1 MPWNE
6 TSGNNFAALAGSLG
20 SNASSLTQG
29 IQQGASGLT
38 GAILDQGQRNF
49 DNNLKLWEYEDKR
62 DKARQDAL
70 ADADS
75 SAAFVEAA
83 SITPDEYNQMKD
95 QGRSLYE
102 ELMARHPMALF
113 GGNSATSLSDLLTG
127 STTSKQNRL
136 SGIQSIVEGLEKKA
150 EERSQNNLYRVMSD
164 GYEHSADEIRSIGG
178 YANLTDNEVQDK
190 LTEGNAHYLAEYIS
204 HNSTNGFLRPST
216 TNAMIT
222 YQDMLKGISDRLE
235 KSGMYVNDKAI
246 NQVLNDPN
254 ISKYLSNLGNQNL
267 ITNINNVQKDL
278 FEYIS
283 NNPGI
288 APEEALKQIISA
300 KVTDFQLL
308 SSDQQKIVLGKMQ
321 ELVDQKAKMANDPN
335 SVYSRIFNNKSIA
348 VNTKYADQLNSVTT
362 TYRNQLRKAAEES
375 FIPYMGGSSLTSDQR
390 TNLINLFEAVNST
403 GLSSVNVPEGDLDQ
417 IVRVGSELTGL
428 HIDLNGR
435 SASDVLNIYRNAIEY
450 GYKDKLKMQQAIN
463 CLSNYKNFDSKEL
476 QDDRESAL
484 EYFADNR
491 DKLAAASGVI
501 TSAETMGKTAL
512 QGVNEAYR
520 AKVDAIKIGQ
530 QQELSKLSNIAFAG
544 ASTGHSAGDILKNID
559 KSDSKGLISSDEE
572 VKTNMSQ
579 ADARLLSKNAAMAN
593 VKSGSYNDITPED
606 LKYKSNYKLGPLS
619 RLADD
624 FNGYNGSDDTTGF
637 HTTAE
642 TIGGGAAALAALVLS
657 KGRSGKGLT
666 SWLKYFGGKTTKGSL
681 AGIGGA
687 VAGSEIADRI
697 PDSVPFSDGSR
708 DEQYAINKI
717 KTASQRGASKE
728 ELANLARKAYMMYPN
743 NKKLAQMARD
753 YSIAASK

>member
-29 IQQGASGLT
+29 IQQGASGLA

-102 ELMARHPMALF
+102 ELMANHPMALF
-113 GGNSATSLSDLLTG
+113 GGNRATSLSDLLTG

-150 EERSQNNLYRVMSD
+150 EERSQNNLYKVMSD

-204 HNSTNGFLRPST
+204 HNATNGFLRPST

-254 ISKYLSNLGNQNL
+254 ISQYLSNLGNQNL
-267 ITNINNVQKDL
+267 ITNINKVQKDL

-283 NNPGI
+283 NNPDI

-348 VNTKYADQLNSVTT
+348 VNTKYADQLDSVTT

-390 TNLINLFEAVNST
+390 TNLINLFESVNST

-559 KSDSKGLISSDEE
+559 KSDSNGLISSDAE
-572 VKTNMSQ
+572 VMTNMSQ

-593 VKSGSYNDITPED
+593 VKSGSYSDITPED

-642 TIGGGAAALAALVLS
+642 TLGGGAAALAALVLS

-666 SWLKYFGGKTTKGSL
+666 SWLKYLGGKTTKGGL

-708 DEQYAINKI
+708 DEQYAINMI

>member
-29 IQQGASGLT
+29 IQQGASGLA

-102 ELMARHPMALF
+102 ELMIRHPMALF

-164 GYEHSADEIRSIGG
+164 GYKHSADEIRSIGG

-190 LTEGNAHYLAEYIS
+190 LTEGNAHFIAEYIS
-204 HNSTNGFLRPST
+204 HNATNGFLRPST

-267 ITNINNVQKDL
+267 ITNLNNIQKDL

-348 VNTKYADQLNSVTT
+348 VNTKYADQLDSVTT

-375 FIPYMGGSSLTSDQR
+375 FIPYMGGSSLTTDQR

-417 IVRVGSELTGL
+417 IIRVGSELTGL
-428 HIDLNGR
+428 HLDLNGR

-559 KSDSKGLISSDEE
+559 KSDSNGLISSDAE

-697 PDSVPFSDGSR
+697 PDGVLFSDGSR

>member
-1 MPWNE
+1 MPWVE

-20 SNASSLTQG
+20 SNVSSLTSG
-29 IQQGASGLT
+29 IQQGASGLA
-38 GAILDQGQRNF
+38 GAILDQGQREF

-62 DKARQDAL
+62 DKERQDAL

-113 GGNSATSLSDLLTG
+113 GGNSTHSLSDLLTG
-127 STTSKQNRL
+127 STTSRQNRL

-150 EERSQNNLYRVMSD
+150 QERSQNNLYRVMSD
-164 GYEHSADEIRSIGG
+164 GYKHSADEIRSIGG

-204 HNSTNGFLRPST
+204 HNATNGFLRPST
-216 TNAMIT
+216 DNAMIT

-267 ITNINNVQKDL
+267 VTNINKVQKDL

-283 NNPGI
+283 NNPDV
-288 APEEALKQIISA
+288 APEDALKQIISA

-308 SSDQQKIVLGKMQ
+308 SPDQQKIVLGKMQ

-348 VNTKYADQLNSVTT
+348 VNTKYADQLDSVNT

-476 QDDRESAL
+476 TDDRESAL

-501 TSAETMGKTAL
+501 TSAETIGKTEL

-559 KSDSKGLISSDEE
+559 KSDSNGLISSDAE
-572 VKTNMSQ
+572 VMTNMSQ
-579 ADARLLSKNAAMAN
+579 ADARLLSKNADMAN
-593 VKSGSYNDITPED
+593 VKSGSRSDITPED
-606 LKYKSNYKLGPLS
+606 LKYKSNYRFGPFS

-642 TIGGGAAALAALVLS
+642 TLGGGAAALAALVLS
-657 KGRSGKGLT
+657 KGRSGKGVT
-666 SWLKYFGGKTTKGSL
+666 SWLKYLGGKTTKGGL

-697 PDSVPFSDGSR
+697 PDGVPFSDGSR
-708 DEQYAINKI
+708 DEQYAINMI

>member
-20 SNASSLTQG
+20 ANASSLTSG
-29 IQQGASGLT
+29 IQQGASGLA
-38 GAILDQGQRNF
+38 GAILDQGQREF

-62 DKARQDAL
+62 DKERQDAL

-113 GGNSATSLSDLLTG
+113 GGNSTYSLSDLLTG
-127 STTSKQNRL
+127 STTSRQNRL

-150 EERSQNNLYRVMSD
+150 QERSQNNLYRVMSD
-164 GYEHSADEIRSIGG
+164 GYKHSADEIRSIGG

-190 LTEGNAHYLAEYIS
+190 LTEGNAHFVAEYIS
-204 HNSTNGFLRPST
+204 HNATNGFLRPST
-216 TNAMIT
+216 DNAMIT

-267 ITNINNVQKDL
+267 ITNMNKIQKDL
-278 FEYIS
+278 FEYTS
-283 NNPGI
+283 ANPEI
-288 APEEALKQIISA
+288 APEEAIKQIISA

-308 SSDQQKIVLGKMQ
+308 SPDQQKIVLGKMQ
-321 ELVDQKAKMANDPN
+321 EVVDQKAKMANDPN

-348 VNTKYADQLNSVTT
+348 VNTKYANQLDSVSI

-375 FIPYMGGSSLTSDQR
+375 FIPMMGGSSLTSDQR

-403 GLSSVNVPEGDLDQ
+403 GLSSVDVPEGDLDQ

-428 HIDLNGR
+428 HIDLRGR
-435 SASDVLNIYRNAIEY
+435 SASDVLNIYRTAIEY

-463 CLSNYKNFDSKEL
+463 CLSNYKDFNSKEL
-476 QDDRESAL
+476 KDDRESAL
-484 EYFADNR
+484 EYFANNR
-491 DKLAAASGVI
+491 DELDAARGVI
-501 TSAETMGKTAL
+501 NSAENIGKTEL

-544 ASTGHSAGDILKNID
+544 AITGHSASDIFKNID
-559 KSDSKGLISSDEE
+559 KSDANGLISSEAE
-572 VKTNMSQ
+572 VMTNMSQ
-579 ADARLLSKNAAMAN
+579 ADALLLSKNAKMAN
-593 VKSGSYNDITPED
+593 VKSGPYNDITPED
-606 LKYKSNYKLGPLS
+606 LKYKSNYKYPIIS

-624 FNGYNGSDDTTGF
+624 FNGYNGSDDTKGF

-642 TIGGGAAALAALVLS
+642 AIGGGAAALAALILS
-657 KGRSGKGLT
+657 KGRSGKGL
-666 SWLKYFGGKTTKGSL
+666 SSVLKYLGGKTTKGGL

-697 PDSVPFSDGSR
+697 PDGMPFSDGSR

-728 ELANLARKAYMMYPN
+728 ELANLARKAYMMYPDN
-743 NKKLAQMARD
+743 QKLAQMARD

>member
-1 MPWNE
+1 MAWNE

-20 SNASSLTQG
+20 SNASSLTNG
-29 IQQGASGLT
+29 VQQGASGLA

-62 DKARQDAL
+62 DKERQDAL
-70 ADADS
+70 TDADS

-127 STTSKQNRL
+127 STTSKHNRL
-136 SGIQSIVEGLEKKA
+136 SGIQNIVEGLENKA
-150 EERSQNNLYRVMSD
+150 KERSQNNLYNLMSD
-164 GYEHSADEIRSIGG
+164 GYKHSADEIRSIGG

-190 LTEGNAHYLAEYIS
+190 LTKGNAHYLAEYIS
-204 HNSTNGFLRPST
+204 HNATNGFLRPST
-216 TNAMIT
+216 DNAMIT

-235 KSGMYVNDKAI
+235 KSGMYVNEKAI

-254 ISKYLSNLGNQNL
+254 ISKYLSTLGNQNL
-267 ITNINNVQKDL
+267 ITNINNIQKDL

-283 NNPGI
+283 ANPEI
-288 APEEALKQIISA
+288 APEDALKQIISA

-308 SSDQQKIVLGKMQ
+308 SPDQQKIVLGKMK

-348 VNTKYADQLNSVTT
+348 VNTKYADQLDSVSI

-375 FIPYMGGSSLTSDQR
+375 FIPSMGGSSLTPDQR

-403 GLSSVNVPEGDLDQ
+403 GLSSVNVSEGDLDQ
-417 IVRVGSELTGL
+417 IVRVGSELTDL
-428 HIDLNGR
+428 HIDLRGR
-435 SASDVLNIYRNAIEY
+435 SASDVLNIYRRAIEY

-476 QDDRESAL
+476 KDDRESAL
-484 EYFADNR
+484 EYFADNKA
-491 DKLAAASGVI
+491 DVLAASGVI
-501 TSAETMGKTAL
+501 TTAETIGKTEL

-530 QQELSKLSNIAFAG
+530 QQELSKLSNITFAG

-559 KSDSKGLISSDEE
+559 KSDSNGLISSEAE
-572 VKTNMSQ
+572 VMTNMSQ
-579 ADARLLSKNAAMAN
+579 ADARLLSKNAKMAN
-593 VKSGSYNDITPED
+593 VKSGPYNNITPED
-606 LKYKSNYKLGPLS
+606 LKYKSNYEWGPFS

-624 FNGYNGSDDTTGF
+624 FNGYNGSDDTKGF
-637 HTTAE
+637 HPIAE
-642 TIGGGAAALAALVLS
+642 TLGGGGAALAALVLS
-657 KGRSGKGLT
+657 KGRSGKGLS
-666 SWLKYFGGKTTKGSL
+666 SWLKYFGGKATKGGL
-681 AGIGGA
+681 AGIGGM
-687 VAGSEIADRI
+687 VGGSELADRI
-697 PDSVPFSDGSR
+697 PDGIPFSDGSR
-708 DEQYAINKI
+708 DEQYAINMI

-743 NKKLAQMARD
+743 NKKLAQIARD

>member
-29 IQQGASGLT
+29 IQQGASGLA

-190 LTEGNAHYLAEYIS
+190 LTEGNAHFITEYIS

-216 TNAMIT
+216 NNAMIT

-267 ITNINNVQKDL
+267 ITNINNIQKDL

-308 SSDQQKIVLGKMQ
+308 SADQQKIVLGKMQ

-348 VNTKYADQLNSVTT
+348 INTKYADQLDSVTT

-417 IVRVGSELTGL
+417 IVQVGSELTDL
-428 HIDLNGR
+428 HLDLRGR
-435 SASDVLNIYRNAIEY
+435 SASDVFNIYRNAIEY

-463 CLSNYKNFDSKEL
+463 CLFNYKNFDSKEL
-476 QDDRESAL
+476 QNDRESAL

-491 DKLAAASGVI
+491 DKIAAASGVI
-501 TSAETMGKTAL
+501 TSAESFGKTAL

-559 KSDSKGLISSDEE
+559 KSDSNGLISSDAE
-572 VKTNMSQ
+572 VRTNMSQ

-642 TIGGGAAALAALVLS
+642 TLGGGAAALAALVLS

>member
-29 IQQGASGLT
+29 IQQGASGLA

-150 EERSQNNLYRVMSD
+150 EERSQNNLYKVMSD

-204 HNSTNGFLRPST
+204 HNATNGFLRPST

-254 ISKYLSNLGNQNL
+254 ISQYLSNLGNQNL
-267 ITNINNVQKDL
+267 ITNINKVQKDL

-283 NNPGI
+283 NNPDI

-348 VNTKYADQLNSVTT
+348 VNTKYADQLDSVTT

-484 EYFADNR
+484 EYVADNR
-491 DKLAAASGVI
+491 DKLAAASGVM

-559 KSDSKGLISSDEE
+559 KSDSNGLISSDAE
-572 VKTNMSQ
+572 VMTNMSQ

-593 VKSGSYNDITPED
+593 VKSGSYSDITPED

-619 RLADD
+619 KLADD

-642 TIGGGAAALAALVLS
+642 TLGGGAAALVLS

-697 PDSVPFSDGSR
+697 PDGVPFSDGSR
-708 DEQYAINKI
+708 DEQYAINMI

>member
-29 IQQGASGLT
+29 IQQGASGLA

-70 ADADS
+70 ADVDS

-102 ELMARHPMALF
+102 ELMVRHPMALF
-113 GGNSATSLSDLLTG
+113 GGNSTTSLSDLLIG

-136 SGIQSIVEGLEKKA
+136 SGIQNIVEGLERKA

-164 GYEHSADEIRSIGG
+164 GYKHSADEIRSIGG

-190 LTEGNAHYLAEYIS
+190 LTEGNAHFIAEYIS

-216 TNAMIT
+216 NNAMIT

-267 ITNINNVQKDL
+267 ITNLNKIQKDL

-283 NNPGI
+283 NNPNI
-288 APEEALKQIISA
+288 APEEALKQIIST

-308 SSDQQKIVLGKMQ
+308 SADQQKIVLGKMQ

-348 VNTKYADQLNSVTT
+348 VNTKYADQLDSVTT

-375 FIPYMGGSSLTSDQR
+375 FVPYMGGSSLTSDQR

-417 IVRVGSELTGL
+417 IVQVGSELTDL
-428 HIDLNGR
+428 HIDLKGR
-435 SASDVLNIYRNAIEY
+435 SASDVFNIYRNAIEY

-476 QDDRESAL
+476 QYDRESAL

-491 DKLAAASGVI
+491 DKIAAASGVI
-501 TSAETMGKTAL
+501 TSAEAMGKTAL

-559 KSDSKGLISSDEE
+559 KSDSNGLISSDAE
-572 VKTNMSQ
+572 VMTNMSQ

-593 VKSGSYNDITPED
+593 VKSGSYSDITPED

-642 TIGGGAAALAALVLS
+642 TLGGGAAALAALVLS

>member
-29 IQQGASGLT
+29 IQQGASGLA

-62 DKARQDAL
+62 DKERQDIL

-113 GGNSATSLSDLLTG
+113 GGNNTTSFADLLTG
-127 STTSKQNRL
+127 STLSRHNRL

-164 GYEHSADEIRSIGG
+164 GYKHSADEIRSIGG

-190 LTEGNAHYLAEYIS
+190 LTEGNAHFIAEYIS
-204 HNSTNGFLRPST
+204 HNATNGFLRPST
-216 TNAMIT
+216 NNAMVT

-267 ITNINNVQKDL
+267 ITNINKIQKDL

-348 VNTKYADQLNSVTT
+348 VNTKYADQLDSVTT

-375 FIPYMGGSSLTSDQR
+375 FIPSMGGSSLTSDQR

-417 IVRVGSELTGL
+417 IVQVGSELTDL

-476 QDDRESAL
+476 QYDRESAL

-491 DKLAAASGVI
+491 DKIAAASGVI
-501 TSAETMGKTAL
+501 TIAETMGKTAL
-512 QGVNEAYR
+512 RGVNEAYR

-559 KSDSKGLISSDEE
+559 KSDSNGLISSDAE
-572 VKTNMSQ
+572 VMTNMSQ

-642 TIGGGAAALAALVLS
+642 TLGGGAAALAALVLS

-666 SWLKYFGGKTTKGSL
+666 SWLKYFGGKITKGSL

>member
-29 IQQGASGLT
+29 IQQGASGLA

-190 LTEGNAHYLAEYIS
+190 LTEGNAHFIAEYIS
-204 HNSTNGFLRPST
+204 HNATNGFLRPST
-216 TNAMIT
+216 NNAMIT

-267 ITNINNVQKDL
+267 ITNINKVQKDL

-283 NNPGI
+283 NNPDI

-321 ELVDQKAKMANDPN
+321 ELVDQKAKMASNPN

-348 VNTKYADQLNSVTT
+348 VNTKYADQLDSVTT

-417 IVRVGSELTGL
+417 IVRVGSILTDL
-428 HIDLNGR
+428 HLDLKGR

-476 QDDRESAL
+476 QYDRESAL

-501 TSAETMGKTAL
+501 TSAESIGKTAL

-559 KSDSKGLISSDEE
+559 KSDSNGLISSDEE

-642 TIGGGAAALAALVLS
+642 TLGGGAAALAALVLS

>member
-29 IQQGASGLT
+29 IQQGASGLA

-113 GGNSATSLSDLLTG
+113 GGNNTTSLADLLTG
-127 STTSKQNRL
+127 STLSKQNRL

-164 GYEHSADEIRSIGG
+164 GYKHSADEIRSIGG

-190 LTEGNAHYLAEYIS
+190 LTEGNAHFITEYIS
-204 HNSTNGFLRPST
+204 HNATNGFLRPST
-216 TNAMIT
+216 NNAMIT

-267 ITNINNVQKDL
+267 ITNINKIQKDL

-308 SSDQQKIVLGKMQ
+308 SADQQKIVLGKMQ

-348 VNTKYADQLNSVTT
+348 VNTKYADQLDSVTT

-417 IVRVGSELTGL
+417 IVQVGSELTDL
-428 HIDLNGR
+428 HIDLKGR

-476 QDDRESAL
+476 QYDRESAL

-491 DKLAAASGVI
+491 DKLAAASNVI

-559 KSDSKGLISSDEE
+559 KSDSNGLISSDAE

-642 TIGGGAAALAALVLS
+642 TLGGGAAALAALVLS

-717 KTASQRGASKE
+717 KTANQRGASKE

>member
-29 IQQGASGLT
+29 IQQGASGLA

-62 DKARQDAL
+62 DKERQNAL

-102 ELMARHPMALF
+102 ELMAHHPMALF

-127 STTSKQNRL
+127 STTSRQNRL

-150 EERSQNNLYRVMSD
+150 QERSQNNLYKVMSD
-164 GYEHSADEIRSIGG
+164 GYQHSADEIRSIGG

-204 HNSTNGFLRPST
+204 HNATNGFLRPST

-267 ITNINNVQKDL
+267 ITNINKVQKDL

-283 NNPGI
+283 NNPDI
-288 APEEALKQIISA
+288 APEDALKQIISA

-308 SSDQQKIVLGKMQ
+308 SPDQQKIVLGKMQ

-348 VNTKYADQLNSVTT
+348 VNTKYADQLNSVSI

-375 FIPYMGGSSLTSDQR
+375 FIPSMGGSSLTSDQR

-417 IVRVGSELTGL
+417 IVRVGSALTDL
-428 HIDLNGR
+428 HIDLRGR
-435 SASDVLNIYRNAIEY
+435 SASDVLNIYRRAIEY

-476 QDDRESAL
+476 KDDRESAL
-484 EYFADNR
+484 EYFADNKA
-491 DKLAAASGVI
+491 DVLAASGVI
-501 TSAETMGKTAL
+501 TTAETIGKTEL

-559 KSDSKGLISSDEE
+559 KSDANGLISSDAE
-572 VKTNMSQ
+572 VMTNMSQ
-579 ADARLLSKNAAMAN
+579 ADALLLSKNAKMAN
-593 VKSGSYNDITPED
+593 VKSGSYSDITPED
-606 LKYKSNYKLGPLS
+606 LKYESNYKWGPFS

-637 HTTAE
+637 HPIAE
-642 TIGGGAAALAALVLS
+642 ALGGSAAALAALVLS

-681 AGIGGA
+681 AGIGGM

-697 PDSVPFSDGSR
+697 PDGVPFSDGSR
-708 DEQYAINKI
+708 DEQYAINMI

>member
-29 IQQGASGLT
+29 IQQGASGLA

-102 ELMARHPMALF
+102 ELMANHPMALF
-113 GGNSATSLSDLLTG
+113 GGNSATSLSDLLIG
-127 STTSKQNRL
+127 STTFKHNRL

-164 GYEHSADEIRSIGG
+164 GHEHSADEIRSIGG

-190 LTEGNAHYLAEYIS
+190 LTEGNAHFIAEYIS
-204 HNSTNGFLRPST
+204 HNATNGFLRPST
-216 TNAMIT
+216 NNAMIT

-254 ISKYLSNLGNQNL
+254 ISKYLSNIGNQNL
-267 ITNINNVQKDL
+267 ITNLNNIQKDL

-308 SSDQQKIVLGKMQ
+308 SSDQQKIVLGKIQ
-321 ELVDQKAKMANDPN
+321 EVVDQKAKMANDPN

-530 QQELSKLSNIAFAG
+530 QQELSKLSNIVFAG

-559 KSDSKGLISSDEE
+559 KSDSNGLISSDAE
-572 VKTNMSQ
+572 VMTNMSQ

>member
-29 IQQGASGLT
+29 IQQGASGLA

-62 DKARQDAL
+62 DKERQDAL

-83 SITPDEYNQMKD
+83 SVTPDEYNQMKD
-95 QGRSLYE
+95 QGVSLYE
-102 ELMARHPMALF
+102 ELMAHHPMALF
-113 GGNSATSLSDLLTG
+113 GGNSTTSLSDLLTG
-127 STTSKQNRL
+127 STTSRQNRL
-136 SGIQSIVEGLEKKA
+136 SGIQSIVEGLENKA
-150 EERSQNNLYRVMSD
+150 KERSQNNLYRVMSD
-164 GYEHSADEIRSIGG
+164 GYQHSADEIRSIGG

-190 LTEGNAHYLAEYIS
+190 LTEGNAHFLADYIS
-204 HNSTNGFLRPST
+204 HNATNGFLRPST

-267 ITNINNVQKDL
+267 ITNINNIQKDL

-348 VNTKYADQLNSVTT
+348 VNAKYADQLDSVAT
-362 TYRNQLRKAAEES
+362 TYRNQLRKAAIES
-375 FIPYMGGSSLTSDQR
+375 FIPMMGGSKLTSDQR

-417 IVRVGSELTGL
+417 IVQVGSELTGL

-435 SASDVLNIYRNAIEY
+435 SASDVLNIYRTAIEY

-476 QDDRESAL
+476 KDDRESAL
-484 EYFADNR
+484 KYFADNR
-491 DKLAAASGVI
+491 DVIDATRGVI
-501 TSAETMGKTAL
+501 ISAENTGKINL

-544 ASTGHSAGDILKNID
+544 ASTGHNAGDILKTID
-559 KSDSKGLISSDEE
+559 KSDSNGLISSDEE

-579 ADARLLSKNAAMAN
+579 ADARLLSKNAKMAN

-606 LKYKSNYKLGPLS
+606 LKYKSNYKWGPFS

-637 HTTAE
+637 HPVAE
-642 TIGGGAAALAALVLS
+642 AIGGGAAALAALVLS

-666 SWLKYFGGKTTKGSL
+666 SWLKYLGGKTTKGSL
-681 AGIGGA
+681 AGIGGM
-687 VAGSEIADRI
+687 VAGSALADRI
-697 PDSVPFSDGSR
+697 PDGIPFSDGSR
-708 DEQYAINKI
+708 DEQYAINMI
-717 KTASQRGASKE
+717 KTASQRGASKQ

-743 NKKLAQMARD
+743 NQKLAQMARD
-753 YSIAASK
+753 YSVAASK

>member
-1 MPWNE
+1 MAWNE

-20 SNASSLTQG
+20 SNVTRLTNG
-29 IQQGASGLT
+29 IQQGASGLA
-38 GAILDQGQRNF
+38 GAIMDKQNQDFN
-49 DNNLKLWEYEDKR
+49 NNLKLWEYEDKR
-62 DKARQDAL
+62 DKERQDIL

-113 GGNSATSLSDLLTG
+113 GGNNTTSFADLLTG
-127 STTSKQNRL
+127 STLSRHNRL

-164 GYEHSADEIRSIGG
+164 GYKHSADEIRSIGG

-190 LTEGNAHYLAEYIS
+190 LTEGNAHFIAEYIS
-204 HNSTNGFLRPST
+204 HNATNGFLRPST
-216 TNAMIT
+216 NNAMVT

-267 ITNINNVQKDL
+267 ITNINKIQKDL

-348 VNTKYADQLNSVTT
+348 VNTKYADQLDSVTT

-417 IVRVGSELTGL
+417 IVQVGSELTDL

-476 QDDRESAL
+476 QYDRESAL

-491 DKLAAASGVI
+491 DKIAAASGVI
-501 TSAETMGKTAL
+501 TIAETMGKTAL
-512 QGVNEAYR
+512 RGVNEAYR

-559 KSDSKGLISSDEE
+559 KSDSNGLISSDAE
-572 VKTNMSQ
+572 VMTNMSQ

-606 LKYKSNYKLGPLS
+606 LKYQSNYKLGPLS

-642 TIGGGAAALAALVLS
+642 TLGGGAAALAALVLS

-666 SWLKYFGGKTTKGSL
+666 SWLKYFGGKITKGSL

>member
-1 MPWNE
+1 MAWNE

-20 SNASSLTQG
+20 ANASSLTNG
-29 IQQGASGLT
+29 IQQGASGLA

-62 DKARQDAL
+62 DKERQDVL

-102 ELMARHPMALF
+102 ELMAHHPMALF

-127 STTSKQNRL
+127 STTSRQNRL

-150 EERSQNNLYRVMSD
+150 QERSQNNLYRVMSD
-164 GYEHSADEIRSIGG
+164 GYKHSADEIRSIGG

-190 LTEGNAHYLAEYIS
+190 LTEGNAHFVAEYIS
-204 HNSTNGFLRPST
+204 HNATNGFLRPST
-216 TNAMIT
+216 DNAMIT

-254 ISKYLSNLGNQNL
+254 ISKELSNLGNQNL
-267 ITNINNVQKDL
+267 ITNLNKIQKDL
-278 FEYIS
+278 FEYTS
-283 NNPGI
+283 AHPEI
-288 APEEALKQIISA
+288 APEEAIKQIISA

-308 SSDQQKIVLGKMQ
+308 SPDQQKIVLGKMK
-321 ELVDQKAKMANDPN
+321 EVVDQKAKMANDSN

-348 VNTKYADQLNSVTT
+348 VNTKYANQLDSVST

-375 FIPYMGGSSLTSDQR
+375 FIPMMGGSSLTSDQR

-403 GLSSVNVPEGDLDQ
+403 GLSSVDVPEGDLDQ
-417 IVRVGSELTGL
+417 IVSVGSELTGL
-428 HIDLNGR
+428 HLDLRGR

-463 CLSNYKNFDSKEL
+463 CLLNYKNFNSKEL
-476 QDDRESAL
+476 KDDRESAL

-491 DKLAAASGVI
+491 DELDAARGVI
-501 TSAETMGKTAL
+501 NSAENVGKTEL

-530 QQELSKLSNIAFAG
+530 QQELSKLSNIVFAG
-544 ASTGHSAGDILKNID
+544 ASTGHSASDILKNID
-559 KSDSKGLISSDEE
+559 KSDANGLISSEAE

-579 ADARLLSKNAAMAN
+579 ADALLLSKNAKMAN
-593 VKSGSYNDITPED
+593 VKSGPYSDITPED
-606 LKYKSNYKLGPLS
+606 LKYKSNYKYPIIS

-637 HTTAE
+637 HPIAE
-642 TIGGGAAALAALVLS
+642 AIGGGAAALAALVLS

-666 SWLKYFGGKTTKGSL
+666 SWLKYFGGKTTKGGL
-681 AGIGGA
+681 AGIGGM
-687 VAGSEIADRI
+687 VAGSELADRI
-697 PDSVPFSDGSR
+697 PDGVPFSDGSR
-708 DEQYAINKI
+708 DEQYAINTI

>member
-29 IQQGASGLT
+29 IQQGASGLA

-62 DKARQDAL
+62 DKERQDIL

-113 GGNSATSLSDLLTG
+113 GGNSAISLADLLTG
-127 STTSKQNRL
+127 STLSKQNRL

-150 EERSQNNLYRVMSD
+150 KERSQNNLYRVMSD

-190 LTEGNAHYLAEYIS
+190 LTEGNAHFIAEYIS

-216 TNAMIT
+216 NNAMVT

-267 ITNINNVQKDL
+267 ITNINKIQKDL

-348 VNTKYADQLNSVTT
+348 VNTKYADQLDSVTT
-362 TYRNQLRKAAEES
+362 TYRNQLRKSAEES

-403 GLSSVNVPEGDLDQ
+403 GLSSVNVPEVDLDQ

-559 KSDSKGLISSDEE
+559 KSDSNGLISSDEE

-593 VKSGSYNDITPED
+593 VKSGSYSDITPED

-642 TIGGGAAALAALVLS
+642 ILGGGAAALAALVLS

-753 YSIAASK
+753 YSIAVSK

>member
-1 MPWNE
+1 MAWNE

-29 IQQGASGLT
+29 IQQGASGLA

-127 STTSKQNRL
+127 STLSKHNRL

-190 LTEGNAHYLAEYIS
+190 LTEGNAHFIAEYIS
-204 HNSTNGFLRPST
+204 HNATNGFLRPST
-216 TNAMIT
+216 NNAMIT

-246 NQVLNDPN
+246 NQVLNNPN

-267 ITNINNVQKDL
+267 ITNINKIQKDL

-283 NNPGI
+283 NNPNI

-321 ELVDQKAKMANDPN
+321 ELVDQKAKMASDPN

-348 VNTKYADQLNSVTT
+348 VNTKYADQLDSVTT

-375 FIPYMGGSSLTSDQR
+375 FIPCMGGSSLTSDQR

-417 IVRVGSELTGL
+417 IVQVGSELTDL
-428 HIDLNGR
+428 HLDLNGR

-476 QDDRESAL
+476 QYDRESAL

-491 DKLAAASGVI
+491 DKIAAASGVI
-501 TSAETMGKTAL
+501 TLAETMGKTAL

-544 ASTGHSAGDILKNID
+544 ASTGHSASDILKNID
-559 KSDSKGLISSDEE
+559 KSDSNGLISSDEE

-642 TIGGGAAALAALVLS
+642 TLGGGAAALAALVLS

-708 DEQYAINKI
+708 EEQYAINKI

>member
-29 IQQGASGLT
+29 IQQGASGLA

-267 ITNINNVQKDL
+267 ITNINKVQKDL

-283 NNPGI
+283 NNPDI

-321 ELVDQKAKMANDPN
+321 ELVDQKAKMASNPN

-348 VNTKYADQLNSVTT
+348 VNTKYADQLDSVTT

-417 IVRVGSELTGL
+417 IVRVGSILTDL
-428 HIDLNGR
+428 HLDLKGR

-476 QDDRESAL
+476 QYDRESAL

-501 TSAETMGKTAL
+501 TSAESIGKTAL

-559 KSDSKGLISSDEE
+559 KSDSNGLISSDEE

-642 TIGGGAAALAALVLS
+642 ILGGGAAALAALVLS

>member
-1 MPWNE
+1 MAWNE

-20 SNASSLTQG
+20 ANVSSLTSG
-29 IQQGASGLT
+29 IQQGASGLA

-62 DKARQDAL
+62 DKERQDAL

-113 GGNSATSLSDLLTG
+113 SGNSTYSLSDFLTG
-127 STTSKQNRL
+127 STTYRHNRL
-136 SGIQSIVEGLEKKA
+136 SGIQNIVEGLEKKA
-150 EERSQNNLYRVMSD
+150 EERSQNNLYKVMSD

-204 HNSTNGFLRPST
+204 HNATNGFLRPST

-267 ITNINNVQKDL
+267 ITNINKIQKDL

-283 NNPGI
+283 NNPDI

-300 KVTDFQLL
+300 KVADFQLL

-348 VNTKYADQLNSVTT
+348 VNTKYADQLNSVTS
-362 TYRNQLRKAAEES
+362 TYRNQLRKAAEEF

-417 IVRVGSELTGL
+417 IVRVGSELTDL
-428 HIDLNGR
+428 HIDLKGR

-476 QDDRESAL
+476 QYDRESAL

-491 DKLAAASGVI
+491 DKIAAASGVI
-501 TSAETMGKTAL
+501 TSAESMGKTAL
-512 QGVNEAYR
+512 KGVNEAYR

-559 KSDSKGLISSDEE
+559 KSDSNGLISSDAE
-572 VKTNMSQ
+572 VMTNMSQ
-579 ADARLLSKNAAMAN
+579 ADALLLSKNANMAN
-593 VKSGSYNDITPED
+593 VKSGSYSDITPED
-606 LKYKSNYKLGPLS
+606 LKYKSNYKWGPFS

-637 HTTAE
+637 HPIAE
-642 TIGGGAAALAALVLS
+642 TIGGSAAALAALILS
-657 KGRSGKGLT
+657 KGRSGKGL
-666 SWLKYFGGKTTKGSL
+666 SSVLKYLGGKTTKGGL
-681 AGIGGA
+681 AGIGGM

-708 DEQYAINKI
+708 DEQYAINMI

-728 ELANLARKAYMMYPN
+728 ELANLARKAYMMYPDN
-743 NKKLAQMARD
+743 QKLAQMARD
-753 YSIAASK
+753 YNIAASK

>member
-29 IQQGASGLT
+29 IQQGTSGLA

-164 GYEHSADEIRSIGG
+164 GYKHSADEIRSIGG

-190 LTEGNAHYLAEYIS
+190 LTEGNAHFIAEYIS
-204 HNSTNGFLRPST
+204 HNATNGFLRPST
-216 TNAMIT
+216 NNAMIT

-267 ITNINNVQKDL
+267 ITNINNIRKDL

-348 VNTKYADQLNSVTT
+348 VNTKYADQLDSVTT
-362 TYRNQLRKAAEES
+362 IYRNQLRKAAEES
-375 FIPYMGGSSLTSDQR
+375 FIPYMGGSSLTTTQR
-390 TNLINLFEAVNST
+390 DNLINLFEAVNST

-428 HIDLNGR
+428 HLDLNGR

-491 DKLAAASGVI
+491 DTLAAASSVI

-530 QQELSKLSNIAFAG
+530 QQELSKLSNITFAG

-559 KSDSKGLISSDEE
+559 KSDSNGLISSDEE

-593 VKSGSYNDITPED
+593 VKSGSYSDITPED
-606 LKYKSNYKLGPLS
+606 LKYKSNYKFGPLS

>member
-29 IQQGASGLT
+29 IQQGASGLA

-204 HNSTNGFLRPST
+204 HNATNGFLRPST
-216 TNAMIT
+216 NNAMIT

-283 NNPGI
+283 NHPDI

-348 VNTKYADQLNSVTT
+348 VNTKYADQLNSVNT

-501 TSAETMGKTAL
+501 TSAETIGKTAL

-559 KSDSKGLISSDEE
+559 KSDSNGLISSDAE
-572 VKTNMSQ
+572 VMTNMSQ

-593 VKSGSYNDITPED
+593 VKSGSYSDITPED

-642 TIGGGAAALAALVLS
+642 TLGGSAAALAALVLS

-666 SWLKYFGGKTTKGSL
+666 SWLKYLGGKTTKGGL

-697 PDSVPFSDGSR
+697 PDGVLFSDGSR
-708 DEQYAINKI
+708 DEQYAINMI

>member
-29 IQQGASGLT
+29 IQQGASGLA

-62 DKARQDAL
+62 DKERQNAL

-102 ELMARHPMALF
+102 ELMAHHPMALF

-127 STTSKQNRL
+127 STTSRQNRL

-150 EERSQNNLYRVMSD
+150 QERSQNNLYKVMSD
-164 GYEHSADEIRSIGG
+164 GYQHSADEIRSIGG

-204 HNSTNGFLRPST
+204 HNATNGFLRPST

-267 ITNINNVQKDL
+267 ITNINKVQKDL

-283 NNPGI
+283 NNPDI
-288 APEEALKQIISA
+288 APEDALKQIISA

-308 SSDQQKIVLGKMQ
+308 SPDQQKIVLGKMQ

-348 VNTKYADQLNSVTT
+348 VNTKYADQLNSVSI

-375 FIPYMGGSSLTSDQR
+375 FIPSMGGSSLTSDQR

-417 IVRVGSELTGL
+417 IVRVGSALTDL
-428 HIDLNGR
+428 HIDLRGR
-435 SASDVLNIYRNAIEY
+435 SASDVLNIYRRAIEY

-476 QDDRESAL
+476 KDDRESAL
-484 EYFADNR
+484 EYFADNKA
-491 DKLAAASGVI
+491 DVLAASGVI
-501 TSAETMGKTAL
+501 TTAETIGKTEL

-559 KSDSKGLISSDEE
+559 KSDANGLISSDAE
-572 VKTNMSQ
+572 VMTNMSQ
-579 ADARLLSKNAAMAN
+579 ADALLLSKNAKMAN
-593 VKSGSYNDITPED
+593 VKSGSYSDITPED
-606 LKYKSNYKLGPLS
+606 LKYESNYKWGPFS

-637 HTTAE
+637 HPIAE
-642 TIGGGAAALAALVLS
+642 ALGGSAAALAALVLS

-666 SWLKYFGGKTTKGSL
+666 SWLKYFGGKTTKGGL
-681 AGIGGA
+681 AGIGGM

-697 PDSVPFSDGSR
+697 PDGVPFSDGSR
-708 DEQYAINKI
+708 DEQYAINMI

>member
-29 IQQGASGLT
+29 IQQGASGLA

-113 GGNSATSLSDLLTG
+113 GGNSVTSLSDLLTG
-127 STTSKQNRL
+127 STLSKQNRL

-216 TNAMIT
+216 NNAMIT

-267 ITNINNVQKDL
+267 ITNINKIQKDL

-283 NNPGI
+283 NNPDI

-348 VNTKYADQLNSVTT
+348 VNTKYADQLDSVTT

-375 FIPYMGGSSLTSDQR
+375 FIPSMGGSSLTSDQR

-403 GLSSVNVPEGDLDQ
+403 GLSPVNVPEGDLDQ
-417 IVRVGSELTGL
+417 IVQVGSELTDL
-428 HIDLNGR
+428 HLDLKGR

-476 QDDRESAL
+476 QYDRESAL

-491 DKLAAASGVI
+491 DKIAAASGVI
-501 TSAETMGKTAL
+501 TSAETIGKTAL

-559 KSDSKGLISSDEE
+559 KSDSNGLISSDAE
-572 VKTNMSQ
+572 VMTNMSQ

-593 VKSGSYNDITPED
+593 VKSGSYSDITPED

-642 TIGGGAAALAALVLS
+642 TLGGGAAALAALVLS

-666 SWLKYFGGKTTKGSL
+666 SWLKYFGGKITKGSL

-697 PDSVPFSDGSR
+697 PDGVLFSDGSR

>member
-20 SNASSLTQG
+20 ANASSLTSG
-29 IQQGASGLT
+29 IQQGASGLA

-62 DKARQDAL
+62 DKERQDAL

-102 ELMARHPMALF
+102 ELMAHHPMALF
-113 GGNSATSLSDLLTG
+113 GGNSTTSLSDLLTG
-127 STTSKQNRL
+127 STTSRQNRL
-136 SGIQSIVEGLEKKA
+136 SGIQSIVEGLENKA
-150 EERSQNNLYRVMSD
+150 KERSQNNLYRVMSD
-164 GYEHSADEIRSIGG
+164 GNKHSADEIRSIGG

-190 LTEGNAHYLAEYIS
+190 LTEGNAHFLAEYIS
-204 HNSTNGFLRPST
+204 HNATNGFLRPST
-216 TNAMIT
+216 DNAMIT

-254 ISKYLSNLGNQNL
+254 VSKYLSNLGNQNL
-267 ITNINNVQKDL
+267 ITNMIKIQKDL
-278 FEYIS
+278 FEYTS

-288 APEEALKQIISA
+288 APEEAIKQIISA

-308 SSDQQKIVLGKMQ
+308 SPDQQKNVLGKMQ
-321 ELVDQKAKMANDPN
+321 EVVDQKAKMANDSN

-348 VNTKYADQLNSVTT
+348 VNAKYAEQLDSVST

-375 FIPYMGGSSLTSDQR
+375 FIPMMGGSSLTSDQK

-403 GLSSVNVPEGDLDQ
+403 GLSSVDVPEGDLDQ
-417 IVRVGSELTGL
+417 IVRVGSELTDL
-428 HIDLNGR
+428 HIDLRGR
-435 SASDVLNIYRNAIEY
+435 SASDVLNIYRHAIEY

-476 QDDRESAL
+476 KDDRESAL
-484 EYFADNR
+484 EYFADNKA
-491 DKLAAASGVI
+491 DVVAASNVI
-501 TSAETMGKTAL
+501 TTAENVGKTEL

-544 ASTGHSAGDILKNID
+544 AITGHNAGDILKNID
-559 KSDSKGLISSDEE
+559 KSDSNGLISSDAE

-579 ADARLLSKNAAMAN
+579 ADARLLSKNAKMAN
-593 VKSGSYNDITPED
+593 VKSGSYSNITPDD
-606 LKYKSNYKLGPLS
+606 LEYKSNYKHPIIS
-619 RLADD
+619 RLGSDYA
-624 FNGYNGSDDTTGF
+624 GYNGSDDSTGF
-637 HTTAE
+637 HSIAD

-657 KGRSGKGLT
+657 KGRSGKGLA
-666 SWLKYFGGKTTKGSL
+666 SWGKYFGGKTFKGGL
-681 AGIGGA
+681 AGIGGMT
-687 VAGSEIADRI
+687 AGSYIADKI
-697 PDSVPFSDGSR
+697 PSDFPFSDGSR
-708 DEQYAINKI
+708 EEQYTINML
-717 KTASQRGASKE
+717 TRAQQSGTSKE
-728 ELANLARKAYMMYPN
+728 QMTNLVKKAYMMYPN
-743 NKKLAQMARD
+743 NRTISRLARD
-753 YSIAASK
+753 YHVIL

>member
-1 MPWNE
+1 MAWNE

-20 SNASSLTQG
+20 ANVSSLTSG
-29 IQQGASGLT
+29 IQQGASGLA

-62 DKARQDAL
+62 DKERQDAL

-113 GGNSATSLSDLLTG
+113 SGNSTYSLSDFLTG
-127 STTSKQNRL
+127 STTYRHNRL
-136 SGIQSIVEGLEKKA
+136 SGIQNIVEGLEKKA
-150 EERSQNNLYRVMSD
+150 EERSQNNLYKVMSD

-204 HNSTNGFLRPST
+204 HNATNGFLRPST

-267 ITNINNVQKDL
+267 ITNINKIQKDL

-283 NNPGI
+283 NNPDI

-300 KVTDFQLL
+300 KVADFQLL

-348 VNTKYADQLNSVTT
+348 VNTKYADQLNSVTS
-362 TYRNQLRKAAEES
+362 TYRNQLRKAAEEF

-417 IVRVGSELTGL
+417 IVRVGSELTDL
-428 HIDLNGR
+428 HIDLKGR

-476 QDDRESAL
+476 QYDRESAL

-491 DKLAAASGVI
+491 DKIAAASGVI
-501 TSAETMGKTAL
+501 TSAESMGKTAL
-512 QGVNEAYR
+512 KGVNEAYR

-559 KSDSKGLISSDEE
+559 KSDSNGLISSDAE
-572 VKTNMSQ
+572 VMTNMSQ
-579 ADARLLSKNAAMAN
+579 ADALLLSKNANMAN
-593 VKSGSYNDITPED
+593 VKSGSYSDITPED
-606 LKYKSNYKLGPLS
+606 LKYKSNYKWGPFS

-637 HTTAE
+637 HPIAE
-642 TIGGGAAALAALVLS
+642 TIGGSAAALAALILS
-657 KGRSGKGLT
+657 KGRSGKGL
-666 SWLKYFGGKTTKGSL
+666 SSVLKYLGGKTTKGGL
-681 AGIGGA
+681 AGIGGM

-697 PDSVPFSDGSR
+697 PDGVPFFDGSR
-708 DEQYAINKI
+708 DEQYAINMI

-728 ELANLARKAYMMYPN
+728 ELANLARKAYMMYPDN
-743 NKKLAQMARD
+743 QKLAQMARD
-753 YSIAASK
+753 YNIAASK

>member
-29 IQQGASGLT
+29 IQQGASGLA

-70 ADADS
+70 ADVDS

-102 ELMARHPMALF
+102 ELMVRHPMALF
-113 GGNSATSLSDLLTG
+113 GGNSTTSLSDLLIG

-136 SGIQSIVEGLEKKA
+136 SGIQNIVEGLEKKA

-164 GYEHSADEIRSIGG
+164 GYKHSADEIRSIGG

-190 LTEGNAHYLAEYIS
+190 LTEGNAHFIAEYIS

-216 TNAMIT
+216 NNAMIT

-267 ITNINNVQKDL
+267 ITNLNKIQKDL

-283 NNPGI
+283 NNPNI

-308 SSDQQKIVLGKMQ
+308 SADQQKIVLGKMQ

-348 VNTKYADQLNSVTT
+348 VNTKYADQLDSVTT

-375 FIPYMGGSSLTSDQR
+375 FVPYMGGSSLTSDQR

-417 IVRVGSELTGL
+417 IVQVGSELTDL
-428 HIDLNGR
+428 HIDLKGR
-435 SASDVLNIYRNAIEY
+435 SASDVFNIYRNAIEY

-476 QDDRESAL
+476 QYDRESAL

-491 DKLAAASGVI
+491 DKIAAASGVI
-501 TSAETMGKTAL
+501 TSAEAMGKTAL

-559 KSDSKGLISSDEE
+559 KSDSNGLISSDAE
-572 VKTNMSQ
+572 VMTNMSQ

-593 VKSGSYNDITPED
+593 VKSGSYSDITPED

-642 TIGGGAAALAALVLS
+642 TLGGGAAALAALVLS

>member
-29 IQQGASGLT
+29 IQQGASGLA

-49 DNNLKLWEYEDKR
+49 DNNLKLWEYEDKK

-113 GGNSATSLSDLLTG
+113 GGNSTTSLSDLLTG
-127 STTSKQNRL
+127 STLSKQNRL

-190 LTEGNAHYLAEYIS
+190 LTEGNAHFIAEYIS
-204 HNSTNGFLRPST
+204 HNATNGSLRPST

-267 ITNINNVQKDL
+267 ITNINKIQKDL

-283 NNPGI
+283 NNPDI

-348 VNTKYADQLNSVTT
+348 VNTKYADQLDSVTT

-559 KSDSKGLISSDEE
+559 KSDSNGLISSDAE
-572 VKTNMSQ
+572 VMTNMSQ

-593 VKSGSYNDITPED
+593 VKSGSYSDITPED

-697 PDSVPFSDGSR
+697 PDGVLFSDGSR

-743 NKKLAQMARD
+743 SKKLAQMARD